1 MNFKTKLKDS
11 SLNVDLSGTKLKDV
25 LQYCKPKEQLVL
37 VRKYALWNH
46 KKTSLQQIGREYGL
60 TRERVRQIEAQGL
73 SRFRRLIMR
82 HDKYLKVIEDAKL
95 LIKENEGIMLEDDL
109 IAQLVRNNYW
119 LKGNEIKLVLVSDFD
134 LYYLKRNRILKKS
147 FYIEPLYES
156 LLTQMGQ
163 FVLDYFG
170 KKQQSE
176 DLYEFVDRM
185 KDVFSEKHPNI
196 DYLRSPLFYKRFLSF
211 IKWVVV
217 FDGKVWLGEFDD
229 VNPKTIKAKMI
240 YVLRKLKKPLHY
252 QEMTTK
258 IMEMFPG
265 EVVKVNTVHNE
276 LVKNGDIFVNM
287 GLGLYGLREWGIK
300 WGTVKDVLVRIM
312 KEARR
317 PMNVREII
325 KEVSKE
331 KIVSP
336 NTVVLNL
343 QRYPELFERKEKW
356 VYEYVGD

>member
-1 MNFKTKLKDS
+1 MNFKTKLQDS
-11 SLNVDLSGTKLKDV
+11 SLNVDLSATALKDV

-37 VRKYALWNH
+37 VRKYALWDA
-46 KKTSLQQIGREYGL
+46 KQSSLQQIWREYGL
-60 TRERVRQIEAQGL
+60 TRERVRQIEAQWL

-82 HDKYLKVIEDAKL
+82 HDKYLKVIEDAKK
-95 LIKENEGIMLEDDL
+95 IVAQNEWIILEDAL
-109 IAQLVRNNYW
+109 ISKLVKNNYG
-119 LKGNEIKLVLVSDFD
+119 LKWNEIKLILVSDFD

-163 FVLDYFG
+163 FVLDYF
-170 KKQQSE
+170 KKKKESE

-185 KDVFSEKHPNI
+185 KDIFSEKHPNI
-196 DYLRSPLFYKRFLSF
+196 EYLKSPLFYKRFLNF
-211 IKWVVV
+211 IKGVVV
-217 FDGKVWLGEFDD
+217 FDGKVGLSEFDD
-229 VNPKTIKAKMI
+229 VNPKTIKAKMV

-265 EVVKVNTVHNE
+265 EAVKVNTVHNE

-287 GLGLYGLREWGIK
+287 GLGLYGLREWGIQG
-300 WGTVKDVLVRIM
+300 WTVKDVLVRVM
-312 KEARR
+312 KGAKR

-343 QRYPELFERKEKW
+343 QRYPELFQRKEKW